1 MPGGLV
7 MSPAVTSPHWSGR
20 RAVRRTTGDRTL
32 RTEPAQTGL
41 LSVRKIEG
49 KKGQQETPAIIQK
62 KFGARVA
69 LTGAEKLKS
78 ATDEFGKEQKQ
89 SQKD

>member
-7 MSPAVTSPHWSGR
+7 TSQLLLLPTGRAGVPCGEQQVTGQGR
-20 RAVRRTTGDRTL
+20 PKQAY
-32 RTEPAQTGL
+32 
-41 LSVRKIEG
+41 LSVRKKEG